1 MIPRETLVLCPRAF
15 VPKREMMLRPWG
27 SVMLVCMDK
36 IIQVLWGV
44 SKDPKGKEASVYNN
58 LRFEKTS
65 EN

>member
-1 MIPRETLVLCPRAF
+1 
-15 VPKREMMLRPWG
+15 
-27 SVMLVCMDK
+27 MDK

-58 LRFEKTS
+58 LSFEKTS